1 MSAFDRLHP
10 AIQYHVVNS
19 LGWRSLRALQEE
31 AIEPVLAGE
40 HALLLAPTAGGKT
53 EAAMFPLLSRMLAE
67 NWSGTSVLYVCPIKA
82 LLNNLEARL
91 ARYAALVGR
100 RVALWHGDVGDADR
114 RRIVAEPPDILL
126 TTPESVEVM
135 LIFRR
140 GDHSALFGNLRA
152 VVVDEL
158 HAFAGD
164 HRGWHLLS
172 VLERASRIA
181 RRDLQRIGLSAT
193 IGNPDELLGWLASGA
208 PGARRVVNPQAA
220 NPLPPE
226 VLVDHVGSLE
236 NAATVISRLH
246 RGEKR
251 LVFCDSRSRTE
262 KLAAGLRELGVTTFV
277 SHSSLG
283 VDERRRAEAAFSEA
297 RDCVIVATST
307 LELGVDVG
315 DLDRVI
321 QIDAPGTVASF
332 LQRIGRTGRRQ
343 ETRRNCLFLTTSDDA
358 LLQALGVLQLWSEG
372 YVEPVEPPAEPFQVF
387 AQQLL
392 ALVLQ
397 EGRIGRHTWSQ
408 WIGRVPGF
416 AAMPQEDLAAI
427 LDHMVATGIL
437 VEDEGML
444 AIGPAGEKEYGRKNF
459 LEVCSVFLSP
469 PEFTVLHGREEL
481 GRVHESTFLARR
493 DGPAVLSLAG
503 RSWSVK
509 SLDWS
514 RRVAYVEPS
523 PDRGRSRW
531 LGEPRDLS
539 FSLCRAI
546 RRVLTRSEGSSFVS
560 RRAAEKLDELRHQFY
575 WLDDEHTVVV
585 RGADGAVRWWT
596 FAGAAANRALAAALG
611 SPASHARDVA
621 NLWLQ
626 LHQGEGVVDLRER
639 ATAGVTGH
647 QPEARADPKAVAA
660 LKFGACLP
668 PSLAARS
675 LGRASA
681 SNRDALVACGA
692 RIRSVEDEEGQVGGR
707 GTP

>member
-1 MSAFDRLHP
+1 MSAFERLHP

-19 LGWRSLRALQEE
+19 MGWRALRPLQDA
-31 AIEPVLAGE
+31 AIDPILAGE

-91 ARYAALVGR
+91 ARYATLVGR
-100 RVALWHGDVGDADR
+100 RVALWHGDVGQGDR

-126 TTPESVEVM
+126 TTPESVEAM

-140 GDHSALFGNLRA
+140 ADHAGLFGNLRA
-152 VVVDEL
+152 AVVDEL

-172 VLERASRIA
+172 VLERASRVA
-181 RRDLQRIGLSAT
+181 GRDLQRIGLSAT
-193 IGNPDELLGWLASGA
+193 IGNPEELLGWLAGSAKGN
-208 PGARRVVNPQAA
+208 RCVVNPPADD
-220 NPLPPE
+220 PMPPE
-226 VLVDHVGSLE
+226 VLVDHVGSLD
-236 NAATVISRLH
+236 NAAVVISRLH

-262 KLAAGLRELGVTTFV
+262 KLASALRGLGVSTFV
-277 SHSSLG
+277 SHSSLST
-283 VDERRRAEAAFSEA
+283 DERRRAETAFSEA

-332 LQRIGRTGRRQ
+332 LQRLGRTGRRPD
-343 ETRRNCLFLTTSDDA
+343 TRRNCLFLATTDEA
-358 LLQALGVLQLWSEG
+358 LLQAAGLLHLWSTG
-372 YVEPVEPPAEPFQVF
+372 YVEPVEPPPEPFQVF
-387 AQQLL
+387 AQQIL

-397 EGRIGRHTWSQ
+397 EGRIGRHTWSE

-416 AAMPQEDLAAI
+416 VQMRPENVAAI
-427 LDHMVATGIL
+427 LDHMVASGIL

-444 AIGPAGEKEYGRKNF
+444 AIGPEGEREYGRKNF

-469 PEFTVLHGREEL
+469 PEFTVFHGREEL
-481 GRVHESTFLARR
+481 GRVHESTFAAPR

-503 RSWSVK
+503 RSWTVK
-509 SLDWS
+509 SLDWT

-523 PDRGRSRW
+523 AGRGRSRW
-531 LGEPRDLS
+531 LGDPRPLG
-539 FSLCRAI
+539 FALCRAM
-546 RRVLTRSEGSSFVS
+546 RSVLASDETSHHWS
-560 RRAAEKLDELRHQFY
+560 RRAAEKLAELREEFA
-575 WLDDEHTVVV
+575 WVEERHTTLL
-585 RGADGAVRWWT
+585 READGTLRWWT

-611 SPASHARDVA
+611 CEEPGKRGVENLSLAVDEVSTDALCETAAQGLSAPAPVSPARDRKDV
-621 NLWLQ
+621 
-626 LHQGEGVVDLRER
+626 
-639 ATAGVTGH
+639 
-647 QPEARADPKAVAA
+647 
-660 LKFGACLP
+660 KFEACLP
-668 PSLAARS
+668 SSLV
-675 LGRASA
+675 ASA
-681 SNRDALVACGA
+681 SSAFARAHALAVCSTPVVATGLDSA
-692 RIRSVEDEEGQVGGR
+692 AGES
-707 GTP
+707 T